1 MTCMVFINS
10 KVKLFNVESNDGKTN
25 YKVDEDFVKKDDDKK
40 LEEGM
45 QESTH
50 RTPTPKLLT
59 HTHSVP
65 YNENFEVKLA
75 EKERLR
81 CLNRGSAFPGLVSDT
96 SEIQKIFKRRK
107 KKGHNWTRRKGAK
120 SVPRYSR
127 STSRKRQT
135 SFSTISPLSH
145 TSLTNSRRGR
155 SSTRRTSSAT
165 SSTVR
170 ERLSSRW
177 TRSVSR
183 IHEEENKYMSNLLHC
198 SIEECNIEFD
208 DVDSMNEHNIEEHK
222 IKPNYYCYECK
233 EVYTSAKLLSLHNE
247 DHYTSS
253 VFCLMCGIE
262 QSNTRE
268 LQKHLDEHMIYS
280 VPCKYCD
287 KSFLSKSIREK
298 HVENCHKVRRKRLIF
313 RDKLILD
320 KIEKDY

>member
-81 CLNRGSAFPGLVSDT
+81 CLSLVSDT

-177 TRSVSR
+177 T
-183 IHEEENKYMSNLLHC
+183 